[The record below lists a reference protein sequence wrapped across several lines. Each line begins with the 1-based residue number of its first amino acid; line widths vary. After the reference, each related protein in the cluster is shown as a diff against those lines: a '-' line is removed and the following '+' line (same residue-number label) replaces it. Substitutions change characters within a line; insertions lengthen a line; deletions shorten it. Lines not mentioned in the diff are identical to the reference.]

1 MGLNRFVK
9 YRLTIWKKTIVKFFI
24 SMELEPFFCYFFI
37 DKTLS
42 MSSDKYLLAY
52 IDQYSLINNIK
63 GSIGGEICGNYSY
76 S

>member
-1 MGLNRFVK
+1 
-9 YRLTIWKKTIVKFFI
+9 
-24 SMELEPFFCYFFI
+24 MELEPFFCYFFI

-63 GSIGGEICGNYSY
+63 GSIGEKICGNYSY